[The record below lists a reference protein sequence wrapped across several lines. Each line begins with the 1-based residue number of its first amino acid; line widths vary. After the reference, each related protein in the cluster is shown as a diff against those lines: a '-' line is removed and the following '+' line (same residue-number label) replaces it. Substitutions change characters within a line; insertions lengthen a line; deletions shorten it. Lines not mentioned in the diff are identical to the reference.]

1 MWSPF
6 QAKKPIFLKICIYD
20 VFDIQIQGMQDIVM
34 HMFNKLFD
42 FFYLYL

>member
-1 MWSPF
+1 MSPF
-6 QAKKPIFLKICIYD
+6 KKKKLKTCTYE
-20 VFDIQIQGMQDIVM
+20 VFDKQMQDMQDIVM